1 MWSTCNN
8 FTKEDCWWFTKS
20 LCESYHGRLFCKSW
34 VGLEFLW
41 CPVNFILGAIIIDQ
55 GIGRICVETSL
66 WWICLKGCYLQS
78 NLKKFR
84 IFYVL
89 QTVGL
94 SWNLFTAAIDYS
106 WEFLVVR
113 PIQELNMLTDSSPVS
128 FSLQVWLPGE
138 AVDGL
143 GTSFVETLA
152 QWTASATISVRET
165 WRIVG
170 TDGRVSRVKFEIWNP
185 KEMPS
190 SAEIGQ
196 MLVCWSETSWPHPL
210 AQHGSLASP
219 ADARAV
225 PWKLFGGRCLEF
237 LPQTFPHVFFDQTVG
252 TESGQCFS
260 PMRSGEFPFMSG
272 DMGVWEH
279 IRMLCGLPAYWPHP
293 TTSCSREGFSSK
305 MLLRFGGNSSVLLL
319 VQSPLSSINA
329 DTVWNLSSSI
339 CLPL

>member
-1 MWSTCNN
+1 MGD
-8 FTKEDCWWFTKS
+8 F
-20 LCESYHGRLFCKSW
+20 FCKSW

-55 GIGRICVETSL
+55 GIERICVETWL
-66 WWICLKGCYLQS
+66 WWICLKGCYHQS
-78 NLKKFR
+78 NLKSFR

-89 QTVGL
+89 HTVGKL
-94 SWNLFTAAIDYS
+94 WNLITALINS
-106 WEFLVVR
+106 WEFLKVG
-113 PIQELNMLTDSSPVS
+113 PIQELNMLTDSSSV

-138 AVDGL
+138 VVDGL

-170 TDGRVSRVKFEIWNP
+170 TDGRDSRVKFEIWNP

-190 SAEIGQ
+190 SAEIGH
-196 MLVCWSETSWPHPL
+196 MLECWSETSWPHPL

-225 PWKLFGGRCLEF
+225 PWKLFGGRGLEF

-260 PMRSGEFPFMSG
+260 RMRSGEFPFMSG
-272 DMGVWEH
+272 DLGVENTLV
-279 IRMLCGLPAYWPHP
+279 RYVDF
-293 TTSCSREGFSSK
+293 R
-305 MLLRFGGNSSVLLL
+305 LLDSHHDFTFRGRLLL
-319 VQSPLSSINA
+319 KDAFEVWRELIPLLVGPII
-329 DTVWNLSSSI
+329 LEFHQCRH
-339 CLPL
+339 CLKPILKHLFAIVVNGRPSWLNSWCQK